1 MVEIKCIVN
10 GKDISDKVKDYLVT
24 MVIVDNDGTDAD
36 TLDMTLSNY
45 IKRPEGQD
53 EIKLWI
59 NTHFYGIYTVNETQT
74 NDENLLNVSATSA
87 NFHKTLKT
95 KQNKSY
101 GETTLHA
108 LINKVAEKH
117 KLKTKIDFEDIAYEN
132 IVQEK
137 ESDLHFLKR
146 MADKYDA
153 IFSIKNEVL
162 IFRKRD
168 AEFPEFTIDINDC
181 KPWSIK
187 HIARKKY
194 NSCTA
199 SWRST
204 KENKTLSTSA
214 GSGEPVLK
222 VTGDY
227 LSDTDAQLVAKG
239 ALAKSKR
246 QTKEGTFSKTGE
258 YLSAGSTLLV
268 IGSKQD
274 NGKYTIRTVTTTVDR
289 DIGFRV
295 DVEFEN

>member
-1 MVEIKCIVN
+1 MVTIKCLVN
-10 GKDISDKVKDYLVT
+10 GKDISDKIKDYLVT

-45 IKRPEGQD
+45 IKRPEGED
-53 EIKLWI
+53 EIKIWI
-59 NTHFYGIYTVNETQT
+59 NDNFYGIYIVNETQT

-87 NFHKTLKT
+87 NFHKTLKM
-95 KQNKSY
+95 KKNKNYS
-101 GETTLHA
+101 ETTLHT
-108 LINKVAEKH
+108 LINQVAQNH
-117 KLKTKIDFEDIAYEN
+117 NLKTKIDFEDIAYEN

-146 MADKYDA
+146 IADKYDA

-168 AEFPEFTIDINDC
+168 ADFPEFIIDINDC

-204 KENKTLSTSA
+204 KENKTKTATS

-227 LSDTDAQLVAKG
+227 LSDTDALTVAKG
-239 ALAKSKR
+239 SLSKSQR
-246 QTKEGTFSKTGE
+246 QTKEGTLSKAGE

-274 NGKYTIRTVTTTVDR
+274 DGKYTLKTVTTTVDR

-295 DVEFEN
+295 DVDFQN

>member
-1 MVEIKCIVN
+1 MVKIKCIVN

-24 MVIVDNDGTDAD
+24 MVVVDNDGTDAD
-36 TLDMTLSNY
+36 TLDMTFANY
-45 IKRPEGQD
+45 IKRPEGED
-53 EIKLWI
+53 IIKLWI
-59 NTHFYGIYTVNETQT
+59 NDAFYGIFTVNETQT
-74 NDENLLNVSATSA
+74 DDENLLNVSATSA

-95 KQNKSY
+95 KKNKGH
-101 GETTLHA
+101 GETTLHT
-108 LINKVAEKH
+108 LIGEIAKNH

-146 MADKYDA
+146 IAEKYDA
-153 IFSIKNEVL
+153 IFSIKNEIL

-168 AEFPEFTIDINDC
+168 AEFPEFSVDINDC

-204 KENKTLSTSA
+204 KENKTMTATS

-222 VTGDY
+222 VTGEY
-227 LSDTDAQLVAKG
+227 LSDTDALTTAKG
-239 ALAKSKR
+239 SLAKSQR
-246 QTKEGTFSKTGE
+246 QTKEGTLSKEGE
-258 YLSAGSTLLV
+258 YLSAGSSLLI

-274 NGKYTIRTVTTTVDR
+274 DGKYTINTVTTTVDR
-289 DIGFRV
+289 DMGFRIDV
-295 DVEFEN
+295 DFQN